1 MIPKPAML
9 RRLPIPLPPVN
20 RETWSTYLRRLARVN
35 HVDAE
40 DLEETVTSGKRNRWA
55 RRNTRLDLRRLAV
68 ITGYPAARLENALPE
83 LQHTLPWP
91 LVEPPRP
98 ACPRCVR
105 RHRGGP
111 VRIYLSEYE
120 HVCVRHSI
128 WFGTLGP
135 ANHGWSQPA
144 GPIDVSA
151 LPMIRAA
158 QRRHHRLIH
167 RHGAQATGRA
177 MRSAVAAWDRMHH
190 YRPLG
195 PHDWER
201 IGILRP
207 GADTVGHNDPL
218 AHAVRY
224 PEIVI
229 IAGVLASPE
238 WHATATAR
246 REAAFAEIARRVAL
260 DGYSWQPNAR
270 HPLSHWANDHRKR
283 H

>member
-1 MIPKPAML
+1 MVAVEFARFLGLPVTARANLSDITNSVCAVLCDVGCDLILVDEIHNLTWPPARAQKSL
-9 RRLPIPLPPVN
+9 TN
-20 RETWSTYLRRLARVN
+20 
-35 HVDAE
+35 
-40 DLEETVTSGKRNRWA
+40 
-55 RRNTRLDLRRLAV
+55 
-68 ITGYPAARLENALPE
+68 
-83 LQHTLPWP
+83 
-91 LVEPPRP
+91 
-98 ACPRCVR
+98 
-105 RHRGGP
+105 
-111 VRIYLSEYE
+111 
-120 HVCVRHSI
+120 
-128 WFGTLGP
+128 
-135 ANHGWSQPA
+135 GWSQPA

-190 YRPLG
+190 YRSLG
-195 PHDWER
+195 RHDWER

-207 GADTVGHNDPL
+207 GADTVGQNDPL

-238 WHATATAR
+238 WQTTAAAR

-260 DGYSWQPNAR
+260 DGYSWQPHAR
-270 HPLSHWANDHRKR
+270 HPLSHWANDNRPALIKTASEDEARKATNR
-283 H
+283 DHVR